1 MPLFTSLRDAGFL
14 LGVNR
19 ELLHAFISTEVAVY
33 KLDLNVTNVNIYEE
47 SENKVYKAPVRIF
60 SLIRFDDKEVTNDDF
75 GIDANRT
82 MAAGFLKADLIKA
95 EIYIEEGDI
104 IQYDSNYYQIDK
116 VSNSNYW
123 AGRRPESILGVV
135 ENNWTPHG
143 YDIAVVAECHLT
155 RLTSIQIEEFRA
167 GEVESPVKV
176 SVSVPNFL

>member
-33 KLDLNVTNVNIYEE
+33 KLDLDRTAINIYEE
-47 SENKVYKAPVRIF
+47 SENKVYKPAVRVF
-60 SLIRFDDKEVTNDDF
+60 SLIRFDDKEITNDDF

-95 EIYIEEGDI
+95 ELYIEEGDVI
-104 IQYDSNYYQIDK
+104 EYDNNYYQIDR
-116 VSNSNYW
+116 VSTTNYW

-135 ENNWTPHG
+135 QDNWAPHG
-143 YDIAVVAECHLT
+143 YDIAVSAECHLT
-155 RLTSIQIEEFRA
+155 RLTSIQIEDPRK
-167 GEVESPVKV
+167 GEIESPIKN
-176 SVSVPNFL
+176 STRTPSFL